1 MKKTL
6 MQRLVAA
13 VLFSLLFTL
22 PAGAANDEATAQAI
36 MAAEEFLL
44 LLDTVQYV
52 RSWDGEASFF
62 KSQVPRDTW
71 IKQISSL
78 RPALGKVI
86 TRLILD
92 ARHVTKLPGAPDG
105 QYVVIQYNTNFENK
119 REAVETVTPMLDKDG
134 KWRVSGYYIQ

>member
-1 MKKTL
+1 MKKAL

-13 VLFSLLFTL
+13 ILFSLLFTH

-44 LLDTVQYV
+44 LLDTAQYV
-52 RSWDGEASFF
+52 RSWDGAASFF
-62 KSQVPRDTW
+62 KSQIPRDTW

-78 RPALGKVI
+78 RPAFGKVI

-92 ARHVTKLPGAPDG
+92 ARHVSQLPGAPDG

-134 KWRVSGYYIQ
+134 KWRISGYYLQ